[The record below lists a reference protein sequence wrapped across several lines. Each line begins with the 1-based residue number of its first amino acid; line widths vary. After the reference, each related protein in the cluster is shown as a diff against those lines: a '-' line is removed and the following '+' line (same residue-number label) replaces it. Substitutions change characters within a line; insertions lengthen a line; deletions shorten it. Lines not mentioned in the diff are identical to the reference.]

1 MTAFYVL
8 GGVLAG
14 WALVVTALGITRPG
28 FPGSQAGKR
37 IVIAISVVL
46 VAAAIGSGIV
56 GAASEE
62 EDDEAAAAEAAPAAE
77 GSAAGALAIRADP
90 QALAFDTDEL
100 EAEAGSVTIEMENPS
115 AVPHNIAIEGDGVEE
130 EGEVVEQGGVS
141 RVSAELEPGEYTF
154 YCSVPGHREAGM
166 EGTLV
171 VR

>member
-46 VAAAIGSGIV
+46 VAAAIG
-56 GAASEE
+56 
-62 EDDEAAAAEAAPAAE
+62 